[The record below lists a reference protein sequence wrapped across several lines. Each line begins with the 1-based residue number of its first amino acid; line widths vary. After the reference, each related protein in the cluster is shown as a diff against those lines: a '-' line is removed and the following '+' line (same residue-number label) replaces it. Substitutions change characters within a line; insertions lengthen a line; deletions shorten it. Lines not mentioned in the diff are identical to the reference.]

1 MSETRGRPWSSM
13 AILGASG
20 ILLVLAG
27 AVDLALRADRPLDMD
42 LGWYGFLDAH
52 RIPAI
57 ESIAIAL
64 NYIGGTLSMT
74 IVSIAVVTVFLV
86 LRRFRDAATVGLAVG
101 LATAISTLIKLSLNR
116 PRPAGGVTDVET
128 SSFPSGHATAA
139 AAITVALALIFSRV
153 WIWAL
158 AAIWIVAMALSRT
171 YLLVHWASDVL
182 AGAVLGSSVALLVY
196 TLVHVLLSRRTI
208 RA

>member
-1 MSETRGRPWSSM
+1 MSEVGVRRWPSM

-27 AVDLALRADRPLDMD
+27 AVDLALRADRPLGFD
-42 LGWYGFLDAH
+42 LAWYELLDTH
-52 RIPAI
+52 RVPAL
-57 ESIAIAL
+57 ESLAIAL

-74 IVSIAVVTVFLV
+74 IITIAVVALLLV
-86 LRRFRDAATVGLAVG
+86 LRRFRDAATVGLSVG

-139 AAITVALALIFSRV
+139 AALTVALALIFMRV

-158 AAIWIVAMALSRT
+158 AALWVVAMALSRT

-182 AGAVLGSSVALLVY
+182 AGAVLGASVAVLVY
-196 TLVHVLLSRRTI
+196 TIVHVFIGRRTTV
-208 RA
+208 A

>member
-1 MSETRGRPWSSM
+1 MSETRGHQWSSM
-13 AILGASG
+13 VILGVSG

-27 AVDLALRADRPLDMD
+27 AVDLELRADRPLGFDV
-42 LGWYGFLDAH
+42 GWYEMLDAH
-52 RIPAI
+52 RVPALQ
-57 ESIAIAL
+57 SIAIAL

-74 IVSIAVVTVFLV
+74 IISIAVVVLFLV
-86 LRRFRDAATVGLAVG
+86 LRRFRDAATVGLSVG

-139 AAITVALALIFSRV
+139 AALTVALALIFSRA

-158 AAIWIVAMALSRT
+158 AALWIVAMALSRT

-196 TLVHVLLSRRTI
+196 TLVHVFVARRT
-208 RA
+208 ALP

>member
-1 MSETRGRPWSSM
+1 MSEARERPWSSM

-27 AVDLALRADRPLDMD
+27 AVDLELRADRPLGFDVA
-42 LGWYGFLDAH
+42 WYEFLDAH
-52 RIPAI
+52 RIPAV
-57 ESIAIAL
+57 ESLAIAL

-74 IVSIAVVTVFLV
+74 IISIAVVALLLV
-86 LRRFRDAATVGLAVG
+86 LRRFQDAATVGLSVG

-139 AAITVALALIFSRV
+139 AALTIALALIFSRV

-158 AAIWIVAMALSRT
+158 AALWIVAMALSRN

-196 TLVHVLLSRRTI
+196 ALVHALRARRTKP
-208 RA
+208 A